1 MFIDIVFATQLLKSI
16 ENEEPSTT
24 INTDMNDDCN
34 NYDPNDNFIGEET
47 LNETGETQI
56 QLIETQENEA
66 SLYRWSPPCVLLLL
80 ETYRS
85 MEGTLKSGKLPQK
98 KVWESIAQKLI
109 EKGYHVTGGQCSSKL
124 RSLKKTYKSIKDYNN
139 KSGNDKR
146 SWQFFEIM
154 EEIFAKKAWCNP
166 VAVASSSGLSSKQLE
181 SNNSMEES
189 DGGCSSKSNKN
200 TITYLLG
207 KRLKQREEH
216 EQFKMKRH
224 EERMEMDKKLLQVLE
239 KLADK

>member
-1 MFIDIVFATQLLKSI
+1 MAKNGYRKITLYDSERSVLVEAYVSPEDAERAATDIVFATQLLKSI

-98 KVWESIAQKLI
+98 KY
-109 EKGYHVTGGQCSSKL
+109 GNNGGNLCQ
-124 RSLKKTYKSIKDYNN
+124 
-139 KSGNDKR
+139 
-146 SWQFFEIM
+146 
-154 EEIFAKKAWCNP
+154 KAWCNP

-189 DGGCSSKSNKN
+189 DGGCSSSEFIKSDETTLN
-200 TITYLLG
+200 
-207 KRLKQREEH
+207 
-216 EQFKMKRH
+216 
-224 EERMEMDKKLLQVLE
+224 
-239 KLADK
+239 